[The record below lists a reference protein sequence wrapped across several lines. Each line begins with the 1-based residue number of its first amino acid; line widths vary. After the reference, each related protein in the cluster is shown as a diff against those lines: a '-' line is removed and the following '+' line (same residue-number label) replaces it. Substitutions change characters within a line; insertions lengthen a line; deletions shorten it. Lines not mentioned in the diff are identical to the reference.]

1 MISFIEIPLQTTS
14 TKETNILYNVICYP
28 IVLKVQQIYCQYL
41 VNSEKIFGWLF
52 LFFNFLFSLLSI
64 FILGVAVDEA
74 KI

>member
-41 VNSEKIFGWLF
+41 VNSEKIFG
-52 LFFNFLFSLLSI
+52 
-64 FILGVAVDEA
+64 
-74 KI
+74 

>member
-1 MISFIEIPLQTTS
+1 MINFIEIPLQNTS
-14 TKETNILYNVICYP
+14 TKETNILYNIIYYP

-52 LFFNFLFSLLSI
+52 LFFYFLFSILFL

-74 KI
+74 EI